1 MAANMLKIVSELK
14 AQIAALE
21 TMIGAASGAVA
32 AVAAK
37 KPVVEKPKRALP
49 AGMKA
54 WQEFNKRLRELLKTN
69 ESDLAAA
76 ELMKFASK
84 LKKEKPADDWTD
96 AEILEARATWADEH
110 APACP
115 ICEEDVMDEPT
126 AHHECLRT
134 FVTQFIADGKGTED
148 EGLAEWKK
156 LSGMPSAAPVTEK
169 KKVGRPKMTDEAKA
183 AAAAAKA
190 AMTPDEKAAAK
201 AAREAKKTATP
212 PKKTAAVKPDA
223 PVKAPKVAWGGTDVT
238 VTDLAEELESVASVN

>member
-37 KPVVEKPKRALP
+37 KPVVEKPKKALP
-49 AGMKA
+49 PGMKA

-84 LKKEKPADDWTD
+84 LKKEKVPAEWTD
-96 AEILEARATWADEH
+96 AEILEARAAWAEEH

-115 ICEEDVMDEPT
+115 VCDKDVASDPPT
-126 AHHECLRT
+126 HRDCARIFVSE
-134 FVTQFIADGKGTED
+134 FVTLGKGTDD
-148 EGLAEWKK
+148 EGLVEWTK
-156 LSGMPSAAPVTEK
+156 LSGVTVAAPPAEK
-169 KKVGRPKMTDEAKA
+169 KKVGRPKMTEEAKA

-201 AAREAKKTATP
+201 AAREAKKATP
-212 PKKTAAVKPDA
+212 PKKTAPVKPDA
-223 PVKAPKVAWGGTDVT
+223 PVKAPKVAWGGADLA
-238 VTDLAEELESVASVN
+238 VTDLSDELESVASVN